1 LVSKASASEMLE
13 AHATATR
20 IPPPPQPAAVVGER
34 PTPGRI
40 VLRACRPRQWLK
52 NVLVALAP
60 AAGGVLTRPVV
71 LSHVA
76 AAFVCF
82 CLISSATY
90 LVNDVRDRHQDRLHP
105 RKRHRPVAAGELRP
119 RGALRLAALFAAAGL
134 GLALLVRPLLALVCL
149 SYLAVTTGYSI
160 WWRRLVVADVVAV
173 AAGFVIRTAGG
184 ATAGGVGLSRSFLI
198 VVSGCALFIVAGK
211 RYAELGARRPSRRAL
226 SRYSRR
232 GLRLLL
238 TAAAGLA
245 CAAYAWWAFARAPR
259 MLSLVPFVLW
269 LARYRGLLQ
278 VGAGEAP
285 EELVTG
291 DSGLLALGLLWAALF
306 AGGIYA

>member
-1 LVSKASASEMLE
+1 MLE
-13 AHATATR
+13 AQATATR
-20 IPPPPQPAAVVGER
+20 IPPRPQLAAVVHER
-34 PTPGRI
+34 TSPGGV

-60 AAGGVLTRPVV
+60 AAGGVLTRPQV
-71 LSHVA
+71 LLNVA
-76 AAFVCF
+76 IAFAAF
-82 CLISSATY
+82 CLVSSATY

-119 RGALRLAALFAAAGL
+119 RGALRLAALMAASGL
-134 GLALLVRPLLALVCL
+134 ALALLVRPLLALVAA
-149 SYLAVTTGYSI
+149 SYVAVTTSYSI
-160 WWRRLVVADVVAV
+160 WWRRLVVADILAV
-173 AAGFVIRTAGG
+173 AAGFVLRTVGG

-211 RYAELGARRPSRRAL
+211 RYAELRAPHPSRASLR
-226 SRYSRR
+226 RYSRH
-232 GLRLLL
+232 GLRVLL
-238 TAAAGLA
+238 TASAAIA

-269 LARYRGLLQ
+269 LCRYRGLLRA
-278 VGAGEAP
+278 GAGEAP
-285 EELVTG
+285 EELVTR
-291 DSGLLALGLLWAALF
+291 DQGLLALGLLWAVLF